1 MAKSE
6 KANEKNIPN
15 AIELTRDIT
24 VAWLNAYKTDL
35 SIRRQRGVVPLFTPT
50 NDEVAEFIAQ
60 TYQMIKDIEDGK
72 EIILPSEKEKKQ
84 AEANK
89 ISKIELP
96 LVDVKKTSD
105 YSPIDTASLLS
116 SLPKADL
123 KTDFTK
129 QLDLETEHKESKKGS
144 TK

>member
-6 KANEKNIPN
+6 KTNEKNIPH
-15 AIELTRDIT
+15 AIELTKDIT

-50 NDEVAEFIAQ
+50 NEEVAEFIGQ
-60 TYQMIKDIEDGK
+60 TYKMIKDIEDGK
-72 EIILPSEKEKKQ
+72 EIILPSEEEKEKKQ

-89 ISKIELP
+89 ISKFELP
-96 LVDVKKTSD
+96 IADVKKV
-105 YSPIDTASLLS
+105 PVDTASLLS

-123 KTDFTK
+123 PK
-129 QLDLETEHKESKKGS
+129 QLDLGAKETKKGS

>member
-6 KANEKNIPN
+6 KNEEKNIPSVL
-15 AIELTRDIT
+15 EMTKDIT

-50 NDEVAEFIAQ
+50 NEEVAEFIGQ
-60 TYQMIKDIEDGK
+60 TYKMIKDIEDGK
-72 EIILPSEKEKKQ
+72 EIVLPSEEEKEKKQ

-89 ISKIELP
+89 ISKFELP
-96 LVDVKKTSD
+96 IADVKKV
-105 YSPIDTASLLS
+105 PVDTASLLS

-123 KTDFTK
+123 PK
-129 QLDLETEHKESKKGS
+129 QLDLGAKETKKGS

>member
-6 KANEKNIPN
+6 KTNEKNIPY
-15 AIELTRDIT
+15 AIELTKDIT

-50 NDEVAEFIAQ
+50 NEEVAEFIGQ
-60 TYQMIKDIEDGK
+60 TYKMIKDIEDGK
-72 EIILPSEKEKKQ
+72 EIVLPSEEEKEKKQ

-89 ISKIELP
+89 ISKFELP
-96 LVDVKKTSD
+96 IADVKKV
-105 YSPIDTASLLS
+105 PVDTASLLS

-123 KTDFTK
+123 PK
-129 QLDLETEHKESKKGS
+129 QLDLGAKETKKGS

>member
-6 KANEKNIPN
+6 KTNEKNIPH
-15 AIELTRDIT
+15 AIELTKDIT

-50 NDEVAEFIAQ
+50 NEEVAEFIGQ
-60 TYQMIKDIEDGK
+60 TYKMIKDIEDGK
-72 EIILPSEKEKKQ
+72 EIILPSEEEKEKKQ

-89 ISKIELP
+89 ISKFELP
-96 LVDVKKTSD
+96 IADVKKV
-105 YSPIDTASLLS
+105 PIDTASLLS

-123 KTDFTK
+123 PK
-129 QLDLETEHKESKKGS
+129 QLDLGAKETKKGS

>member
-96 LVDVKKTSD
+96 LVDVKN
-105 YSPIDTASLLS
+105 SPVIDTASLLS

-123 KTDFTK
+123 KADFTK

>member
-6 KANEKNIPN
+6 KTNEKNIPH
-15 AIELTRDIT
+15 AIELTKDIT

-50 NDEVAEFIAQ
+50 NEEVAEFIGQ
-60 TYQMIKDIEDGK
+60 TYKMIKDIEDGK
-72 EIILPSEKEKKQ
+72 EIVLPSEEEKEKKQ

-89 ISKIELP
+89 ISKFELP
-96 LVDVKKTSD
+96 IADVKKV
-105 YSPIDTASLLS
+105 PVDTASLLS

-123 KTDFTK
+123 PK
-129 QLDLETEHKESKKGS
+129 QLDLGAKETKKGS

>member
-6 KANEKNIPN
+6 KTNEKNIPH
-15 AIELTRDIT
+15 AIELTKDIT

-50 NDEVAEFIAQ
+50 NEEVAEFIGQ
-60 TYQMIKDIEDGK
+60 TYKMIKDIEDGK
-72 EIILPSEKEKKQ
+72 EIVLPSEEEKEKKQ

-89 ISKIELP
+89 ISKFELP
-96 LVDVKKTSD
+96 IADVKKV
-105 YSPIDTASLLS
+105 PIDTASLLS

-123 KTDFTK
+123 PK
-129 QLDLETEHKESKKGS
+129 QLDLGAKETKKGS